1 MQKKLNEDFIDSY
14 CEKFAAKVTADFFKD
29 GIEVITG
36 KEILNV
42 TPSKQVNFFVIKL
55 LFRYWQEETKKLE
68 SPFFNYKHDEVRQAM
83 IQFMNVLSQHIEINR
98 TKFELLLNHAV
109 KDTIYLVAAPEAY
122 VEIDLE
128 SRGVDKITE
137 KSIEGTVKYLRVHKK
152 EIHNFLSDMKGLTID
167 DVIDEIPEEFDDFDT
182 TEAVVEEC
190 KLLAKVLEINA
201 DTVLSD
207 DPNIDDFDEDDLF
220 EPGEEDLVSE
230 RPKANKT
237 VPDAQVESDIE
248 ISSDDETMADED
260 FGDSSKGN
268 GRVAEETVDEEEE
281 ENNDIEISN
290 DEDEEDEEELI
301 EIKDE
306 IEENFEESEEDNLIA
321 EIESEVDES
330 EEEENND
337 EDEEDEKKETVRHPN
352 VLDEEDE
359 DDFPEKT
366 INDQFE
372 KKEETVADHLESS
385 NKGGNLLELISVN
398 HRYMFIQELFHN
410 DKKEF
415 ENALFELEEFATF
428 DESVEFLVQGYA
440 KQNEWNMQSDEVKE
454 LLKVLFRRFR

>member
-14 CEKFAAKVTADFFKD
+14 CEKFAAKVTADFFND
-29 GIEVITG
+29 GKEVITG
-36 KEILNV
+36 KEILTV

-98 TKFELLLNHAV
+98 PKFELLLNHAV

-128 SRGVDKITE
+128 SRGVDKITD

-152 EIHNFLSDMKGLTID
+152 EINNFLSDMKGLTID
-167 DVIDEIPEEFDDFDT
+167 DVIDELPEEFDDFET
-182 TEAVVEEC
+182 NQAVEEEC
-190 KLLAKVLEINA
+190 QLLSGVLPIDI

-220 EPGEEDLVSE
+220 EPGEGDLVDE
-230 RPKANKT
+230 RVKSKNTA
-237 VPDAQVESDIE
+237 PDANEESDIE
-248 ISSDDETMADED
+248 VSSEDDSMTEED
-260 FGDSSKGN
+260 IDDVN
-268 GRVAEETVDEEEE
+268 GKEEIEETDEEDNDIELSSEDEEVTEESGTEEEE
-281 ENNDIEISN
+281 QAEESKVDFVG
-290 DEDEEDEEELI
+290 EDEPEDEEEQ
-301 EIKDE
+301 DE
-306 IEENFEESEEDNLIA
+306 IETNS
-321 EIESEVDES
+321 S
-330 EEEENND
+330 
-337 EDEEDEKKETVRHPN
+337 KEAPI
-352 VLDEEDE
+352 VLEDE
-359 DDFPEKT
+359 DMDDFPDET

-372 KKEETVADHLESS
+372 KKEETVADHLESTEKKDAS
-385 NKGGNLLELISVN
+385 LLEMISVN
-398 HRYMFIQELFHN
+398 NRYMFIQELFHN
-410 DKKEF
+410 DKNEF
-415 ENALFELEEFATF
+415 ENALFELQEFSTF

-440 KQNEWNMQSDEVKE
+440 KHNEWNMQSDEVKE